1 MAHKNRDK
9 NSNYRLLK
17 SGFSFFPP
25 KTLLFDLILAGNLH
39 VELGE
44 IWKNDRLSP
53 NAVFCRCRGLSSL
66 PPPGLF
72 AVFAPLVLLGLIF
85 CRVFLGFCSLAQ
97 FFSAS
102 GDIDEERL
110 SGERSGERLMNVNI
124 SNPISSQSEVKYDR
138 CLSLYRLTSIF
149 FRYVPLLKTTATR
162 KRFYCLLVLK
172 EFLDIA
178 ASLSFL

>member
-1 MAHKNRDK
+1 M
-9 NSNYRLLK
+9 SW
-17 SGFSFFPP
+17 SVFSA
-25 KTLLFDLILAGNLH
+25 L
-39 VELGE
+39 
-44 IWKNDRLSP
+44 
-53 NAVFCRCRGLSSL
+53 
-66 PPPGLF
+66 PGLF
-72 AVFAPLVLLGLIF
+72 AVFAPLGLLGLIF

-149 FRYVPLLKTTATR
+149 FQVCTFVQNHRNEKGFIVLETVYRHCYNMSALERIVFLLIAESKHM
-162 KRFYCLLVLK
+162 
-172 EFLDIA
+172 LDD
-178 ASLSFL
+178 L

>member
-1 MAHKNRDK
+1 M
-9 NSNYRLLK
+9 SW
-17 SGFSFFPP
+17 SVFSA
-25 KTLLFDLILAGNLH
+25 L
-39 VELGE
+39 
-44 IWKNDRLSP
+44 
-53 NAVFCRCRGLSSL
+53 
-66 PPPGLF
+66 PGLF
-72 AVFAPLVLLGLIF
+72 AVFALLVLLGLIF

-149 FRYVPLLKTTATR
+149 FQVCTFVQNHRNEKGFIVLEKVYRNCYNMSALERIVFLLIAESKHM
-162 KRFYCLLVLK
+162 
-172 EFLDIA
+172 LDD
-178 ASLSFL
+178 L

>member
-1 MAHKNRDK
+1 M
-9 NSNYRLLK
+9 
-17 SGFSFFPP
+17 
-25 KTLLFDLILAGNLH
+25 LFDLILAGNLH
-39 VELGE
+39 VELWE

-72 AVFAPLVLLGLIF
+72 AVFALLVLLGLFF

-124 SNPISSQSEVKYDR
+124 SNPISSQSERKYDR
-138 CLSLYRLTSIF
+138 CLSLYRLTSF
-149 FRYVPLLKTTATR
+149 FFQVCAFAENHRYTKKVLLPIGLER
-162 KRFYCLLVLK
+162 VFRHCCIVVLL
-172 EFLDIA
+172 IA
-178 ASLSFL
+178 KSKYLEL